1 MTLNE
6 SKRQFCIPKFD
17 QKYFKQGIK
26 NVNAENTLTFSVSSS
41 SLTIIRLI
49 QALKKNFFLLD

>member
-6 SKRQFCIPKFD
+6 SKRQFGIPKFD

-41 SLTIIRLI
+41 SSSDIDLI
-49 QALKKNFFLLD
+49 AKKKEEELFSA